1 MQKLKNKVNFG
12 KWEKFDSEREY
23 GGKSIQQLADG
34 SIVLSMVKYVQKLKE
49 LDVTKEDR
57 KQTGETTSE
66 QHKTA
71 FRALIGGLL
80 WAARTGVPQ
89 VYGDCSL
96 LAGRVSTL
104 THADRVAL
112 NKTLMRAKETVAPI
126 VYPSQ
131 PPADVRWV
139 VWADASLAQDNEG
152 KSQMAW
158 IVAKADCKMM

>member
-12 KWEKFDSEREY
+12 KWEKLDGEREY
-23 GGKSIQQLADG
+23 GGKSIQQLEDG

-49 LDVTKEDR
+49 LDVNMEDR

-89 VYGDCSL
+89 
-96 LAGRVSTL
+96 
-104 THADRVAL
+104 
-112 NKTLMRAKETVAPI
+112 TVAPI

-131 PPADVRWV
+131 PPADVRWVV